1 MTRIGTPDRGVPDAA
16 RAEPAGR
23 EAARTPGRSRDSHC
37 DSLRDPAG
45 DPFRNPERGGDP
57 RRQPGFG
64 QPGFGQ
70 SGFLHEGRGDLRGA
84 GERGPGFGDGP
95 WHEGQDRDGVAFRA
109 RVEERT
115 RDGGGEGAAGD
126 RDRLLAELAP
136 AVLPL
141 APAMPVPAMPVPAM
155 PTVPATG
162 AADPVPDPAARRVE
176 VLAERIAE
184 AVRLDRIAEV
194 QGGSF
199 RLVGDGTGGLDA
211 ITVRLTGD
219 SLDVTLA
226 HAFDASGEALAGA
239 ARLLAERLRERFP
252 ARRIRVLEAA
262 GSAPDGLAALGR
274 LFGSGPA

>member
-1 MTRIGTPDRGVPDAA
+1 G
-16 RAEPAGR
+16 
-23 EAARTPGRSRDSHC
+23 
-37 DSLRDPAG
+37 
-45 DPFRNPERGGDP
+45 
-57 RRQPGFG
+57 
-64 QPGFGQ
+64 
-70 SGFLHEGRGDLRGA
+70 GA
-84 GERGPGFGDGP
+84 G
-95 WHEGQDRDGVAFRA
+95 
-109 RVEERT
+109 
-115 RDGGGEGAAGD
+115 AASD

-136 AVLPL
+136 ADLAA
-141 APAMPVPAMPVPAM
+141 APAVPAVPVPALPIPAVPAAA
-155 PTVPATG
+155 VAPA
-162 AADPVPDPAARRVE
+162 APPPAPAARRVE
-176 VLAERIAE
+176 ILAERVAE

-262 GSAPDGLAALGR
+262 GSAPDGLSALGR